1 MKENIFEVLIYL
13 FENYLE
19 EVDDALA
26 NSNKIRDE
34 LLSAGFEQKEV
45 DKAFDWL
52 ESLCEENTVHRP
64 TTSSFRIFSAQESA
78 RLDTECRNFI
88 IFLEQS
94 GILSSTNRELVID
107 RLIALDNEDISLKK
121 LQWVVLM
128 VLLSQP
134 DEEVA
139 FTQMENIVYEDSSP
153 YLH

>member
-1 MKENIFEVLIYL
+1 MKENIFEVLMYL

-19 EVDDALA
+19 EVDDALT

-34 LLSAGFEQKEV
+34 LLTAGFEQTEV
-45 DKAFDWL
+45 DKAFEWL
-52 ESLCEENTVHRP
+52 ESLCAENTVHCP
-64 TTSSFRIFSAQESA
+64 TSSSFRVFSTQEVA

-88 IFLEQS
+88 IFLEHA

-107 RLIALDNEDISLKK
+107 RLIALDNEDISLQK
-121 LQWVVLM
+121 LQWVALM

-134 DEEVA
+134 DEEAA
-139 FTQMENIVYEDSSP
+139 FTRMENIIYEDSSP

>member
-1 MKENIFEVLIYL
+1 MKENIFEVLMYL

-19 EVDDALA
+19 EVDDALTD
-26 NSNKIRDE
+26 SNKIRDE
-34 LLSAGFEQKEV
+34 LLTAGFKPKEV

-52 ESLCEENTVHRP
+52 ESLCEENSVHRP
-64 TTSSFRIFSAQESA
+64 TTSSFRIFSAQERT

-134 DEEVA
+134 NEEVA
-139 FTQMENIVYEDSSP
+139 FTQMENIVYEDNSP
-153 YLH
+153 FLH

>member
-19 EVDDALA
+19 TVDDAIT

-52 ESLCEENTVHRP
+52 ETLCEKNTVHCP
-64 TTSSFRIFSAQESA
+64 TTSSFRIFSTQEMT

-88 IFLEQS
+88 IFLEQA

-139 FTQMENIVYEDSSP
+139 FTQMENIVYEDNSP

>member
-1 MKENIFEVLIYL
+1 M
-13 FENYLE
+13 
-19 EVDDALA
+19 
-26 NSNKIRDE
+26 
-34 LLSAGFEQKEV
+34 
-45 DKAFDWL
+45 
-52 ESLCEENTVHRP
+52 T
-64 TTSSFRIFSAQESA
+64 

-88 IFLEQS
+88 IFLEQA